1 MFEAA
6 PDGAVSSRHRR
17 PDVLLLDFGGTLDA
31 DGVHW
36 VPRLLATYR
45 EQGGEAPAPEFDAAF
60 HDGHQAF
67 GASPGI
73 RSLGFRET
81 VHGLTEAILRRLPDA
96 GRVDAA
102 RVAERFR
109 VDAAA
114 TAARNLPILERLA
127 RRHRVAAISNF
138 TGNLEPC
145 LEELGLLHCFDAVV
159 DSGRFGVAKPD
170 ERIFAE
176 GLRALGANGGNAWMV
191 GDNPVA
197 DIAPAL
203 RMGLRACWVAPAE
216 REFPLPEAPTAR
228 VPRFVDLESALA
240 SCTD

>member
-36 VPRLLATYR
+36 APRFLAAYR
-45 EQGGEAPAPEFDAAF
+45 EQGGGAAAPEFDAAF
-60 HDGHQAF
+60 LEGH
-67 GASPGI
+67 GALAASAGI
-73 RSLGFRET
+73 RSLGFRGT
-81 VHGLTEAILRRLPDA
+81 VRGLSEAILRRLPDA

-102 RVAERFR
+102 RVAERFC

-114 TAARNLPILERLA
+114 TAARNLPILQRLA

-145 LEELGLLHCFDAVV
+145 LEELGLLRCFDAVV

-170 ERIFAE
+170 ERIFSE
-176 GLRALGANGGNAWMV
+176 GLRALGANGGAAWMV
-191 GDNPVA
+191 GDNPGA

-203 RMGLRACWVAPAE
+203 RMGLRACWVAPAG
-216 REFPLPEAPTAR
+216 RAFPLPDPPTAR
-228 VPRFVDLESALA
+228 VSRFVDLESALA